1 MVRVIPVDDRDD
13 PRIVEVSGLND
24 AQSRAVTEAIHGCFV
39 IEGLLVLEAVVLDS
53 PYPLRSVLVSE
64 SKLARVLAVLGDIDV
79 DVFVGTPQL
88 LEAVTGFPIHR
99 GIVASAGRIPLPTVE
114 QAIRDARQIV
124 VVEGLNDHENMGAM
138 FRNAAAFGVGAV
150 LLDPTAADPLYRRS
164 VRVSMGHLLH
174 IPWTRTDPLPGGLAP
189 LHAQGFTTVALTP
202 QGDRTI
208 DEVGDADRVAWLV
221 GAEGPGL
228 RDETMAAADM
238 RARIPIAP
246 GVDSLNVAT
255 AAAIAFAGRWS
266 HTGSGDTS
274 STQV

>member
-24 AQSRAVTEAIHGCFV
+24 AQARAVTEAEHGCFV

-53 PYPLRSVLVSE
+53 PYRLRSVLVSE
-64 SKLARVLAVLGDIDV
+64 SKLHRVLDVLGDTDV
-79 DVFVGTPQL
+79 DVFVGTPAL

-99 GIVASAGRIPLPTVE
+99 GIVASAARIPLPTVDE
-114 QAIRDARQIV
+114 V
-124 VVEGLNDHENMGAM
+124 VRRTDRVVLAEGLNDHENMGAL

-174 IPWTRTDPLPGGLAP
+174 VPWTRTDPLPDGLAP
-189 LHAQGFTTVALTP
+189 LHAAGFTTVALTP
-202 QGDRTI
+202 EGDVTVSELGAI
-208 DEVGDADRVAWLV
+208 DRIAWLV

-228 RDETMAAADM
+228 QEETMEAAAI

-255 AAAIAFAGRWS
+255 AAAVAFALS
-266 HTGSGDTS
+266 APTA
-274 STQV
+274 